1 MTTMRKIFIN
11 QEGQI
16 RSGWRLLIWFAIV
29 VAAHL
34 AITYIGTHLGAGSPH
49 AFLDPRWLIATDI
62 LLILIPTALATL
74 VMMRIERR
82 HLSDYYVHLRQLF
95 GGLFWKGLAWGAAS
109 VALLIGLIAA
119 FGGYRITG
127 LASHGSA
134 LVYGLLL
141 WIAASL
147 VIGVVEE
154 FAFRAYM
161 LRTLADGIGFWPA
174 AAVLALCFGA
184 LHYFTKPNERWEDF
198 ACTGLLAFVLS
209 ITIRRTSDLAF
220 AIGWHAAFDFG
231 NIYFFAGRNA
241 GEFAEGR
248 LFATAWPGP
257 DWLTGGLLGP
267 EASWMI
273 FVVIAGLFLLVTKL
287 VPRISVPNVQ

>member
-1 MTTMRKIFIN
+1 MRKIFVN

-34 AITYIGTHLGAGSPH
+34 AITYIGTRMGGGSPH
-49 AFLDPRWLIATDI
+49 AFLDPRWLIATDL

-74 VMMRIERR
+74 VMMRIEHR
-82 HLSDYYVHLRQLF
+82 HLCEYYVHLRQLF

-109 VALLIGLIAA
+109 VSILIGLIAV

-127 LASHGSA
+127 LASRGSA

-141 WIAASL
+141 WIGASL

-154 FAFRAYM
+154 LAFRAYM

-174 AAVLALCFGA
+174 AVVLAFCFGA

-198 ACTGLLAFVLS
+198 ACTGLLAFLLS
-209 ITIRRTSDLAF
+209 ITIRRTGDLAF

-231 NIYFFAGRNA
+231 NMYFWAGRNA

-273 FVVIAGLFLLVTKL
+273 FVVIAGLFLVFTRF
-287 VPRISVPNVQ
+287 VPRVSQTEVQ